1 MNETD
6 EMDQF
11 QLLEEKVDSLIGSI
25 TTLRKEK
32 EVLTEKMQIQD
43 KEISDLSEQ
52 LKNLKST
59 REKAKKRIVH
69 LLERIE
75 QINI

>member
-1 MNETD
+1 MNETG